1 MSWIVFLK
9 MGKCLPRQYT
19 VKLATI
25 FTADECAETILR
37 FINAHVPGAQELVA
51 SLFILETF
59 TIF

>member
-25 FTADECAETILR
+25 FTADECAEAILG
-37 FINAHVPGAQELVA
+37 FINAHVPGA
-51 SLFILETF
+51 
-59 TIF
+59 